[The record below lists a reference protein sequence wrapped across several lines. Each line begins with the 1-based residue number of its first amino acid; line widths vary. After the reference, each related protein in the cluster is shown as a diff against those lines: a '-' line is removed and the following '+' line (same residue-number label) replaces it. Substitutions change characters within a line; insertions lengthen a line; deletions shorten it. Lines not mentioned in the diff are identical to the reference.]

1 MVGAVWADTSS
12 AHNVVPFV
20 TRRTTTSTFRCAMA
34 WQFLLELMVLG
45 SFTGFMAGLL
55 GIGGGM
61 LLVPFLTFMFTREH
75 FGADLIVHMAIATSL
90 TTILFT
96 SASSVRAHHKRGAVR
111 WPIALWM
118 GMGAVLGT
126 FIGAQVAGLL
136 KSGWLALFFAVF
148 VGLSAL
154 RMLVA
159 SGRTQAADTRETL
172 PAKPALIGVGGLIGF
187 VSSLVG
193 AGGGFL
199 TVPFLGWRGM
209 HMRNAVAT
217 SAAMGFPIAAGG
229 LFGYVVSGLQAN
241 GLPPDSLGFVYLPAL
256 FACAA
261 TSVLMAPIGAR
272 VAHRIHVQSL
282 KRVFSLLLLGLASY
296 MLWKGVH
303 AMGWGQI

>member
-1 MVGAVWADTSS
+1 MPW
-12 AHNVVPFV
+12 P
-20 TRRTTTSTFRCAMA
+20 
-34 WQFLLELMVLG
+34 FLLELMVLG

-61 LLVPFLTFMFTREH
+61 LLVPFLTLMFTREH

-96 SASSVRAHHKRGAVR
+96 SASSMRAHHKRGAVR
-111 WPIALWM
+111 WGIAAWM
-118 GMGAVLGT
+118 GAGAVLGT
-126 FIGAQVAGLL
+126 FIGAQLAGLL
-136 KSGWLALFFAVF
+136 KSGWLAMFFAIF
-148 VGLSAL
+148 VGFSAL
-154 RMLVA
+154 RMLLL
-159 SGRTQAADTRETL
+159 SGHAQAADTPESL
-172 PAKPALIGVGGLIGF
+172 PPKPALMGAGSVIGF

-199 TVPFLGWRGM
+199 TIPFLSWRGV

-229 LFGYVVSGLQAN
+229 LVGYVLAGQHAS
-241 GLPPDSLGFVYLPAL
+241 GLPPYSLGFVYLPAL

-261 TSVLMAPIGAR
+261 TSVLMAPVGASL
-272 VAHRIHVQSL
+272 AHRLHVRVL
-282 KRVFSLLLLGLASY
+282 RRVFAVLLLGLATY

-303 AMGWGQI
+303 ALRWIAN